1 MSPSEACKYL
11 MYICACLK
19 LKTSK
24 CLQNTFFHLKSG
36 RSHSFLNNLPISL
49 SSSSCQFPFS
59 NNKQKQ
65 KIVYTLFKHLF
76 TILNILIAVFF
87 SLLSIFISKDKKKLI
102 KNRMMVFFKWLNVSS
117 PRDVTLI
124 FLMNVCTFCYRS
136 CSRLCGDDYIL
147 SFVWCVVYHFTKV
160 VTKHN
165 WVTIRIKRDL
175 WSYAHI

>member
-1 MSPSEACKYL
+1 MQYYL
-11 MYICACLK
+11 KRYAPLCTLPNHFRANEFASHFSICWFWIKNLLSAFHHHHNYIYPHHHYHTKLKMKILAKLEPKRSMQVFNVHTMYIYSYLK

-102 KNRMMVFFKWLNVSS
+102 KNRMMVFF
-117 PRDVTLI
+117 
-124 FLMNVCTFCYRS
+124 
-136 CSRLCGDDYIL
+136 
-147 SFVWCVVYHFTKV
+147 
-160 VTKHN
+160 
-165 WVTIRIKRDL
+165 
-175 WSYAHI
+175 